1 LAARADWKVGRVCGI
16 AGIATS
22 HPDASLRPAAD
33 RMAASMKH
41 RGPDSQGVQEF
52 PSCLLVNARLSIIDL
67 SDRGRMP
74 MSSPDGQTWITYN
87 GESYNAGELR
97 ADLEQRGHSF
107 RTTSDTE
114 VVLHL
119 YLEYGEGFVE
129 KLRGMFAFAI
139 WDACECKLVLG
150 RDRLGIKP
158 LYVHKSGG
166 QLVFASEHKALVAS
180 GLVPR
185 QLDPAGLRAF
195 LQLGHIPPPWSA
207 ISGVTPLEPG
217 HIGVWKDGAWRTEAY
232 WSLSPHSSSLPS
244 NVRLAEDLSEVLL
257 DAMRNHL
264 VSDVPVVIFLS
275 GGMDSAC
282 LGALACAAGA
292 KNLSAMTV
300 GFGETEFDESGLTRR
315 TADALGIPLEVV
327 MLEARRVE
335 ADLDRAIWALDEPSV
350 DGLNSYWISKL
361 GAEAGFKVA
370 LSGQGG
376 DELFGGYDSLAW
388 FERFNT
394 VARLARPLPSALFE
408 RLLDQNAFPFRWRKL
423 SYLMGAHDPFV
434 AAQLAVKVLFLD
446 RDVREL
452 ISPSFSRNGHHAEAT
467 DHLTYWSKQVEN
479 EDLRERLAFMD
490 IHTHLEPRL
499 LRDLD
504 AMSMAHS
511 IEVRPVFLDH
521 RVVEFLLRVPSSI
534 RMKQKKLLLDAAKR
548 FLPPALLSDLESRRK
563 RTFTFPFQRWLSH
576 DMRNIVKDTF
586 APERLRRTGILE
598 PAAVNRLWDHYQRS
612 EGAVGWSRIW
622 NLFVL
627 QRWCELMQVSP

>member
-1 LAARADWKVGRVCGI
+1 
-16 AGIATS
+16 
-22 HPDASLRPAAD
+22 
-33 RMAASMKH
+33 MAASMKH
-41 RGPDSQGVQEF
+41 RGPDSQGVQDLG
-52 PSCLLVNARLSIIDL
+52 PCLLANARLSIIDL

-87 GESYNAGELR
+87 GETYNAGELR
-97 ADLEQRGHSF
+97 ADLKRCGHCF

-119 YLEYGEGFVE
+119 YREYGERFVE

-139 WDACECKLVLG
+139 WDARERKLVLG

-158 LYVHKSGG
+158 LYLYASGG
-166 QLVFASEHKALVAS
+166 QLVFASELKALLSS

-185 QLDPAGLRAF
+185 KFEHAGLRAF
-195 LQLGHIPPPWSA
+195 LQLGHIPPPWTA
-207 ISGVTPLEPG
+207 IRGVTPLASG
-217 HIGVWKDGAWRTEAY
+217 HIGVWKDGQWRTEPY
-232 WSLSPHSSSLPS
+232 WSPSQHTSTPSSTEH
-244 NVRLAEDLSEVLL
+244 LAADLSEVLL

-264 VSDVPVVIFLS
+264 VSDVPVLIFLS
-275 GGMDSAC
+275 GGTDSAC
-282 LGALACAAGA
+282 LGALARAAGA
-292 KNLSAMTV
+292 SNLSAMTV
-300 GFGETEFDESGLTRR
+300 GFGESEFDESKLTRR
-315 TADALGIPLEVV
+315 TAEALGIPLEVAT
-327 MLEARRVE
+327 LEARRVE
-335 ADLDRAIWALDEPSV
+335 ADLDHAIWALDEPSV

-376 DELFGGYDSLAW
+376 DELFGGYESLAW

-394 VARLARPLPSALFE
+394 LARWARPLPSVPFG
-408 RLLDQNAFPFRWRKL
+408 RMFDQSAFPFRWRKL
-423 SYLMGAHDPFV
+423 SYLIGADDPFV

-446 RDVREL
+446 RDVGEL
-452 ISPSFSRNGHHAEAT
+452 MSQTFSRNGHHAEARE
-467 DHLTYWSKQVEN
+467 HLAFWSRQVEN

-521 RVVEFLLRVPSSI
+521 RVVEFLLPVPSSV
-534 RMKQKKLLLDAAKR
+534 RMQQKKLLLDAAKA
-548 FLPPALLSDLESRRK
+548 FLPPAILADLASRKK

-576 DMRNIVKDTF
+576 DLRHVLKETF
-586 APERLRRTGILE
+586 ALDRLRLTGILE
-598 PAAVNRLWDHYQRS
+598 PAAVNRLWRRYERS
-612 EGAVGWSRIW
+612 EGAVGWSRVW

>member
-1 LAARADWKVGRVCGI
+1 
-16 AGIATS
+16 
-22 HPDASLRPAAD
+22 
-33 RMAASMKH
+33 MAASMKH

-52 PSCLLVNARLSIIDL
+52 SSCLLVNARLSIIDL
-67 SDRGRMP
+67 SERGRMP
-74 MSSPDGQTWITYN
+74 MSSADGQAWITYN
-87 GESYNAGELR
+87 GETYNAAELR

-119 YLEYGEGFVE
+119 YQEYGERFVE
-129 KLRGMFAFAI
+129 KLRGMFALAI
-139 WDACECKLVLG
+139 WDLRERKLLLA

-158 LYVHKSGG
+158 LYLHQSGG
-166 QLVFASEHKALVAS
+166 RLVFASELKTLLAS

-185 QLDPAGLRAF
+185 QLDPAGLRAY
-195 LQLGHIPPPWSA
+195 LQLGHIPAPWSA
-207 ISGVTPLEPG
+207 IRGVTPLAPG
-217 HIGVWKDGAWRTEAY
+217 HIGVWQDGRWRTEPY
-232 WSLSPHSSSLPS
+232 WTLSPHSSPSPS
-244 NVRLAEDLSEVLL
+244 NDHLATDLSEVLL

-264 VSDVPVVIFLS
+264 VSDVPVLIFLS
-275 GGMDSAC
+275 GGTDSAC
-282 LGALACAAGA
+282 LGALARATGA
-292 KNLSAMTV
+292 QNLSAMTV
-300 GFGETEFDESGLTRR
+300 GFGETEFDESALTRQ

-327 MLEARRVE
+327 TLEARRVE
-335 ADLDRAIWALDEPSV
+335 ADLDHAVWALDQPSV

-388 FERFNT
+388 FERFNS
-394 VARLARPLPSALFE
+394 VARWAQPLPANPLR
-408 RLLDQNAFPFRWRKL
+408 RLLDNDSFPFRWRKL
-423 SYLMGAHDPFV
+423 SYLIGADDPFV

-446 RDVREL
+446 RDIGEL
-452 ISPSFSRNGHHAEAT
+452 LSPAFSRNGHPAEARE
-467 DHLTYWSKQVEN
+467 HLQHWARQVEK

-521 RVVEFLLRVPSSI
+521 RVVEFLLPVPSNI
-534 RMKQKKLLLDAAKR
+534 RMQQKKLLLEAAKA
-548 FLPPALLSDLESRRK
+548 FLPPALLADLAARRK

-576 DMRNIVKDTF
+576 DLRGVLKQTF
-586 APERLRRTGILE
+586 APDRLRATGVLE
-598 PAAVNRLWDHYQRS
+598 PAAVNRLWERYERS

-622 NLFVL
+622 DLFVL

>member
-1 LAARADWKVGRVCGI
+1 VCGI
-16 AGIATS
+16 AGIASTQ
-22 HPDASLRPAAD
+22 PDPLLRPAAD
-33 RMAASMKH
+33 RMAVAMKH

-52 PSCLLVNARLSIIDL
+52 PNCLLVNARLSIIDL
-67 SDRGRMP
+67 SERSRMP
-74 MSSPDGQTWITYN
+74 MPSADGKIWITYN
-87 GESYNAGELR
+87 GETYNAAELR

-119 YLEYGEGFVE
+119 YQEYGESFLP
-129 KLRGMFAFAI
+129 KLRGMFAFAV
-139 WDACECKLVLG
+139 WDLRQGKLLLA

-158 LYVHKSGG
+158 LYVHESAGR
-166 QLVFASEHKALVAS
+166 LVFSSELKTLLAS

-185 QLDPAGLRAF
+185 QLDPAGVRAY
-195 LQLGHIPPPWSA
+195 LQLGHIPQPWSA
-207 ISGVTPLEPG
+207 LRGVTPLPAG
-217 HIGVWKDGAWRTEAY
+217 HIGVWQDGQWRTEAY
-232 WSLSPHSSSLPS
+232 WTLQPQASSVNSS
-244 NVRLAEDLSEVLL
+244 DELAAELSEVLL

-264 VSDVPVVIFLS
+264 VSDVPVLIFLS
-275 GGMDSAC
+275 GGTDSAC
-282 LGALACAAGA
+282 LAALARAAGA

-300 GFGETEFDESGLTRR
+300 GFGETEFDESELTRR
-315 TADALGIPLEVV
+315 TAQALEIPLEVV
-327 MLEARRVE
+327 TLQASRVE
-335 ADLDRAIWALDEPSV
+335 AELDHAVWALDEPSV

-388 FERFNT
+388 FERFNS
-394 VARLARPLPSALFE
+394 VARWARPLPYNPFGKM
-408 RLLDQNAFPFRWRKL
+408 LDQDAFPFRWRKL
-423 SYLMGAHDPFV
+423 SYLIGADDPFV
-434 AAQLAVKVLFLD
+434 AAQLAVKLLFLD
-446 RDVREL
+446 RDVAEL
-452 ISPSFSRNGHHAEAT
+452 LSPPFARNGHAPEARE
-467 DHLTYWSKQVEN
+467 HLQYWSKQVEK

-511 IEVRPVFLDH
+511 IEVRPVLLDH
-521 RVVEFLLRVPSSI
+521 RVVEFLLPVPSAV
-534 RMKQKKLLLDAAKR
+534 RMQQKRLLLDAARK
-548 FLPPALLSDLESRRK
+548 FLPPVLLGDLASRRK

-576 DMRNIVKDTF
+576 DLRGVLKDAF
-586 APERLRRTGILE
+586 APDRLRKTGILQ
-598 PAAVNRLWDHYQRS
+598 PAAVNHLWDRYERS

-622 NLFVL
+622 DLFVL

>member
-1 LAARADWKVGRVCGI
+1 VCGI
-16 AGIATS
+16 AGIATT
-22 HPDASLRPAAD
+22 HPDQSLRAAAD
-33 RMAASMKH
+33 RMAVSMKH
-41 RGPDSQGVQEF
+41 RGPDSQGVEEF

-74 MSSPDGQTWITYN
+74 MSSPDGQVWITYN
-87 GESYNAGELR
+87 GETYNAAELR
-97 ADLEQRGHSF
+97 TELEQRGHAF

-119 YLEYGEGFVE
+119 YQEFGERCVG

-139 WDACECKLVLG
+139 WDLRERKLVLA

-158 LYVHKSGG
+158 LYLYDSDGR
-166 QLVFASEHKALVAS
+166 LVFASELKTLLAS

-207 ISGVTPLEPG
+207 IRGVTPLAPG
-217 HIGVWKDGAWRTEAY
+217 HIGVWQDGKWRTEPY
-232 WSLSPHSSSLPS
+232 WSLTPDSAASRPLGH
-244 NVRLAEDLSEVLL
+244 VAEELSEVLV

-264 VSDVPVVIFLS
+264 VSDVPVLIFLS
-275 GGMDSAC
+275 GGTDSAC
-282 LGALACAAGA
+282 LGALARAAGA
-292 KNLSAMTV
+292 QNLSAMTV
-300 GFGETEFDESGLTRR
+300 GFGESEFDESELTRR
-315 TADALGIPLEVV
+315 TADSLEIPLEVV
-327 MLEARRVE
+327 KLDARRVE
-335 ADLDRAIWALDEPSV
+335 MDLDHAIWALDEPSV

-376 DELFGGYDSLAW
+376 DELFGGYESLAW
-388 FERFNT
+388 FERFNK
-394 VARLARPLPSALFE
+394 VARWARTLPANPFG
-408 RLLDQNAFPFRWRKL
+408 RLLDQDAFPFRWRKI
-423 SYLMGAHDPFV
+423 SYLIGADDPFV

-446 RDVREL
+446 RDVSRL
-452 ISPSFSRNGHHAEAT
+452 MSPSFARNGHDAEARE
-467 DHLTYWSKQVEN
+467 HLTYWSRQVEK

-521 RVVEFLLRVPSSI
+521 RVVEFLLPVPSSI
-534 RMKQKKLLLDAAKR
+534 RIQQKRLLLEAAKR
-548 FLPPALLSDLESRRK
+548 FIPPALLADLVSRRK

-576 DMRNIVKDTF
+576 DLRNVLKDAF
-586 APERLRRTGILE
+586 APDRLRRTGILE
-598 PAAVNRLWDHYQRS
+598 PAAVNRLWNHYERS
-612 EGAVGWSRIW
+612 EGAVGWSRVW

>member
-1 LAARADWKVGRVCGI
+1 
-16 AGIATS
+16 
-22 HPDASLRPAAD
+22 
-33 RMAASMKH
+33 MAISMKH

-97 ADLEQRGHSF
+97 AELEQRGHSF

-119 YLEYGEGFVE
+119 YQEYGERFVE

-139 WDACECKLVLG
+139 WDVLERKLVLG

-158 LYVHKSGG
+158 LYLHESGG
-166 QLVFASEHKALVAS
+166 QLVFASELKTLVAS

-185 QLDPAGLRAF
+185 QLDPAGLRVF

-207 ISGVTPLEPG
+207 IHGVTPLTPG
-217 HIGVWKDGAWRTEAY
+217 HIGVWKDGQWRTEPY
-232 WSLSPHSSSLPS
+232 WSLSRHSSPS
-244 NVRLAEDLSEVLL
+244 PSPDHLAADLSEVLL

-264 VSDVPVVIFLS
+264 VSDVPILIFLS
-275 GGMDSAC
+275 GGTDSAC
-282 LGALACAAGA
+282 LGALARAAGA
-292 KNLSAMTV
+292 PNLSAMTV
-300 GFGETEFDESGLTRR
+300 GFGETDFDESEVTRR
-315 TADALGIPLEVV
+315 TAEALGIPLEVV
-327 MLEARRVE
+327 TLEARRVE
-335 ADLDRAIWALDEPSV
+335 ADLDHAIWALDEPSV

-376 DELFGGYDSLAW
+376 DELFGGYDSLTW
-388 FERFNT
+388 FERFDV
-394 VARLARPLPSALFE
+394 VARWARRLPAVPFGH
-408 RLLDQNAFPFRWRKL
+408 LLDQNVFPFRWRKL
-423 SYLMGAHDPFV
+423 SYLIGADDPFV

-446 RDVREL
+446 RDVGDL
-452 ISPSFSRNGHHAEAT
+452 ISSSFPRNGHHAEAK
-467 DHLTYWSKQVEN
+467 DHLMYWSKQVEN

-521 RVVEFLLRVPSSI
+521 HVVEFLLHVPSSV
-534 RMKQKKLLLDAAKR
+534 RLQQKRLLLDAAKM
-548 FLPPALLSDLESRRK
+548 FLPPALLADLASRRK
-563 RTFTFPFQRWLSH
+563 RTFTFPFQLWLSH
-576 DMRNIVKDTF
+576 DLRNVLKEAF
-586 APERLRRTGILE
+586 AAERLRQTGILE
-598 PAAVNRLWDHYQRS
+598 PAAVNRLWDRYERS

-622 NLFVL
+622 NIFVL
-627 QRWCELMQVSP
+627 QRWCELMHVSP

>member
-1 LAARADWKVGRVCGI
+1 
-16 AGIATS
+16 
-22 HPDASLRPAAD
+22 
-33 RMAASMKH
+33 MAVAMKH
-41 RGPDSQGVQEF
+41 RGPDSQGVQDLG
-52 PSCLLVNARLSIIDL
+52 SCLLVNARLSIIDL

-87 GESYNAGELR
+87 GESYNAAELR
-97 ADLEQRGHSF
+97 AELERRGHSF

-119 YLEYGEGFVE
+119 YQEYGERFVE

-139 WDACECKLVLG
+139 WDARERKLVLG

-158 LYVHKSGG
+158 LYLHESGG
-166 QLVFASEHKALVAS
+166 QFVFASELKALLAS

-185 QLDPAGLRAF
+185 QLDPSGLRAF

-207 ISGVTPLEPG
+207 IRGVTPLAPG
-217 HIGVWKDGAWRTEAY
+217 HFGVWKDGEWRTEPY
-232 WSLSPHSSSLPS
+232 WSLSPHSSPVSS
-244 NVRLAEDLSEVLL
+244 TDHLAADLSKVLL

-264 VSDVPVVIFLS
+264 VSDVPVLIFLS
-275 GGMDSAC
+275 GGTDSAC
-282 LGALACAAGA
+282 LGALARAAGA
-292 KNLSAMTV
+292 QNLSAMTV
-300 GFGETEFDESGLTRR
+300 SFNEAEFDESKLTRR
-315 TADALGIPLEVV
+315 TAEALGIPLEVV
-327 MLEARRVE
+327 TLDARRVE
-335 ADLDRAIWALDEPSV
+335 ADLDHAIWALDEPSV

-394 VARLARPLPSALFE
+394 VARWARPLPANPFG
-408 RLLDQNAFPFRWRKL
+408 RMLDQNAFPFRWRKL
-423 SYLMGAHDPFV
+423 SYLIGADDPFV

-446 RDVREL
+446 RDINEL
-452 ISPSFSRNGHHAEAT
+452 MSSSFSRNGHHAEAT
-467 DHLTYWSKQVEN
+467 DHLKYWSKQVEN

-521 RVVEFLLRVPSSI
+521 RVVEFLLPVPSSI
-534 RMKQKKLLLDAAKR
+534 RMQQKRLLLDAAKA
-548 FLPPALLSDLESRRK
+548 FLPPALLSDLATRRK

-576 DMRNIVKDTF
+576 DLRHVLKEAF
-586 APERLRRTGILE
+586 APDRLHRIAILE
-598 PAAVNRLWDHYQRS
+598 PAAVNRLWDRYERS

>member
-1 LAARADWKVGRVCGI
+1 
-16 AGIATS
+16 
-22 HPDASLRPAAD
+22 
-33 RMAASMKH
+33 MAAALKH
-41 RGPDSQGVQEF
+41 RGPDSQGVQELGE
-52 PSCLLVNARLSIIDL
+52 CLLVNARLAIIDL

-74 MSSPDGQTWITYN
+74 MSSPDGQAWITYN
-87 GESYNAGELR
+87 GETYNAAELR
-97 ADLEQRGHSF
+97 AELEQRGHSF

-119 YLEYGEGFVE
+119 YLEYGERFVE

-139 WDACECKLVLG
+139 WDARERKLVLG

-158 LYVHKSGG
+158 LYLHESAGRF
-166 QLVFASEHKALVAS
+166 VFASELKALLDS

-185 QLDPAGLRAF
+185 KLDPAGLRVF

-207 ISGVTPLEPG
+207 ILGVTPLAPG
-217 HIGVWKDGAWRTEAY
+217 HIGVWKDGQWRTEPY
-232 WSLSPHSSSLPS
+232 WSLAPHSSAGVSTDHF
-244 NVRLAEDLSEVLL
+244 AADLSDVLL
-257 DAMRNHL
+257 EAMRNHL
-264 VSDVPVVIFLS
+264 VSDVPVLIFLS
-275 GGMDSAC
+275 GGTDSAC
-282 LGALACAAGA
+282 LGALARAAGA
-292 KNLSAMTV
+292 RNLSAMTV
-300 GFGETEFDESGLTRR
+300 GFGESEFDESDLTRR

-327 MLEARRVE
+327 TLEARRVE
-335 ADLDRAIWALDEPSV
+335 ADLDHAVWALDEPSV

-394 VARLARPLPSALFE
+394 VARWARPLPANPFG
-408 RLLDQNAFPFRWRKL
+408 RVLDQNAFPFRWRKL
-423 SYLMGAHDPFV
+423 SYLIGADDPFV

-452 ISPSFSRNGHHAEAT
+452 LSSSSFPRNGDYAEAR
-467 DHLTYWSKQVEN
+467 DHLTHWSRQVEEEN
-479 EDLRERLAFMD
+479 LRERLAFMD

-521 RVVEFLLRVPSSI
+521 RVVEFLLTVPSSI
-534 RMKQKKLLLDAAKR
+534 RMQQKRLLLDAVKS
-548 FLPPALLSDLESRRK
+548 FLPPALLADLASRRK

-576 DMRNIVKDTF
+576 DLRTVLKDAF
-586 APERLRRTGILE
+586 APDRLRQAGILD
-598 PAAVNRLWDHYQRS
+598 PAAVNRLWDRYERS
-612 EGAVGWSRIW
+612 EGGVGWSRIW